1 MVVFKASKVRSV
13 KQRTVNYARLYWA
26 RAISNL
32 FSPPMVWAVLVFPM
46 AFRYAESPAQ
56 ALLWAFT
63 YGILVCLTPVLYIVW
78 MVQRGKIGDMHMKER
93 RERFL
98 PFLFSMV
105 CTTVAWQV
113 LRFMGAPPMLP
124 MVAIFTLAELAVM
137 ASITLVWQISMHA
150 MSIAVAV
157 VATAIVFGP
166 MSALI
171 VSPLMPLVG
180 VARLK
185 LERHTLGQVVAG
197 LLVGALI
204 PLVLLPVLY

>member
-1 MVVFKASKVRSV
+1 MKH
-13 KQRTVNYARLYWA
+13 RTVNYARLYWA

-46 AFRYAESPAQ
+46 AFRNAESPAR
-56 ALLWAFT
+56 ALLWALT
-63 YGILVCLTPVLYIVW
+63 YGILVCLMPLLYVVW
-78 MVQRGKIGDMHMKER
+78 MVRRGKIGDIHMKER

-98 PFLFSMV
+98 PFLVSMA

-113 LRFMGAPPMLP
+113 LRLMGAPPMLP
-124 MVAIFTLAELAVM
+124 MVAVFTLAELAVM
-137 ASITLVWQISMHA
+137 ATITLVWQISMHA

-166 MSALI
+166 ISALI

-185 LERHTLGQVVAG
+185 LERHTLSQVVAG

-204 PLVLLPVLY
+204 PLILLPLL